1 MSRRTYLIQKKQPN
15 LQYLFRCIIPK
26 DLVRMFPQ
34 KVISLSVKSNS
45 YRHSKIICFNLY
57 KKTQFIFDEVRQGI
71 MQDITLEDV
80 KVILRDKV
88 RQTIRHINLYEWE
101 TNKWNEKELQ
111 DRIDEI
117 DDKENKLKER
127 LQSDFKGTTEHLAKE
142 VDTILK
148 DKDLKPDKKNYE
160 YRGLISRWTDLQ
172 VIRESWKKD
181 LLKGV
186 RKKDDEYLE
195 ELEDKWKLKLFME
208 SNDKE
213 IPEPIEVFSSPCS
226 LTDFPPIPIEP
237 PRNKVDSPFFCDM
250 FPKHLERMR
259 ENKRRERTIVE
270 TEETYKDVIELL
282 GNKPIGNYTKM
293 DGREFRNSLRKIPKN
308 RKRVKR
314 YRDKTLKEVMELDIP
329 PSDKMS
335 FDNQTKLISRMTSCW
350 NFFVDEFP
358 EYVSENVFKSVSI
371 RVNPVKRKDRRGEF
385 TQDDIHL
392 IFNHRTYLPAIF
404 DNPTGRKNT
413 IQYPH
418 YFVPI
423 LAVFTGCRLE
433 ELCMMKTENVKQVDG
448 IWVYQ
453 IREEGEYGKEETIVK
468 NPYSERDIPLHP
480 VLVDTLGFVRYVDY
494 VKKQGKD
501 RVFWELTKVNGRYSH
516 NFGRFFN
523 EKYLKK
529 IGLKDGGR
537 NVRRLSFHSFR
548 HSVETHLT
556 NKNVN
561 PRYIDFLQGHSQKGM
576 GGNVYMKGISVEVLL
591 KECVEKIDW
600 GVAWETLKINVKN

>member
-1 MSRRTYLIQKKQPN
+1 MVNRTYLKMNKFPYQ
-15 LQYLFRCIIPK
+15 QYLFRCQIPK
-26 DLVRMFPQ
+26 DLVKIFPQ
-34 KVISLSVKSNS
+34 RQFSISLKSNS
-45 YRHSKIICFNLY
+45 YKHSKIISYNLY
-57 KKTQFIFDEVRQGI
+57 KTTQYIFDEVREGF
-71 MQDITLEDV
+71 MQDITLEVV

-88 RQTIRHINLYEWE
+88 RRTIKHINLYEYE

-117 DDKENKLKER
+117 DKKENKLIER
-127 LQSDFKGTTEHLAKE
+127 LQNDFKGTTEHLAKE
-142 VDTILK
+142 VDKILK

-160 YRGLISRWTDLQ
+160 YKGLISRWTDLQ
-172 VIRESWKKD
+172 VIRESWKRD

-186 RKKDDEYLE
+186 RRKDDEYLE
-195 ELEDKWKLKLFME
+195 ELEEKWKLKLFGK

-226 LTDFPPIPIEP
+226 LMDFPSLPIEP
-237 PRNKVDSPFFCDM
+237 PYKVDSPFFCDM
-250 FPKHLERMR
+250 FPKHIERMR
-259 ENKRRERTIVE
+259 YNKRRERTIGE
-270 TEETYKDVIELL
+270 TIETYKDVIELL
-282 GNKPIGNYTKM
+282 GNKPIGEYTKI
-293 DGREFRNSLRKIPKN
+293 DGRDFRNSLLKIPKN
-308 RKRVKR
+308 RKRVKK
-314 YRDKTLKEVMELDIP
+314 YRDKTLKEIMELDIP

-350 NFFVDEFP
+350 NFFVDEYP
-358 EYVSENVFKSVSI
+358 EYVSENVFKSQSI

-385 TQDDIHL
+385 TEDDLHL
-392 IFNHRTYLPAIF
+392 IFNPKTYLPAIF
-404 DNPTGRKNT
+404 DNPTGRENT

-423 LAVFTGCRLE
+423 LGVLTGCRLE
-433 ELCMMKTENVKQVDG
+433 ELCMMRTEHIKKVNGV
-448 IWVYQ
+448 WVYC
-453 IREEGEYGKEETIVK
+453 IREEGEYGEEKTTVK

-480 VLVDTLGFVRYVDY
+480 VLVETLGFVRYVKHI
-494 VKKQGKD
+494 KKLGHE
-501 RVFWELTKVNGRYSH
+501 RVFHELTQVAGRYSH

-529 IGLKDGGR
+529 IGLKNGGR
-537 NVRRLSFHSFR
+537 KLSFHSFR
-548 HSVETHLT
+548 HSVETICT

-576 GGNVYMKGISVEVLL
+576 GGNVYMKGVKPDVLL

-600 GVAWETLKINVKN
+600 GIDWKKLKIDWT

>member
-1 MSRRTYLIQKKQPN
+1 MNKFPYQ
-15 LQYLFRCIIPK
+15 QYLFRCQIPK
-26 DLVRMFPQ
+26 DLVKIFPQ
-34 KVISLSVKSNS
+34 RQFSISLKSNS
-45 YRHSKIICFNLY
+45 YKHSKIISYNLY
-57 KKTQFIFDEVRQGI
+57 KTTQYIFDEVREGF
-71 MQDITLEDV
+71 MQDITLEVV

-88 RQTIRHINLYEWE
+88 RRTIKHINLYEYE

-117 DDKENKLKER
+117 DKKENKLIER
-127 LQSDFKGTTEHLAKE
+127 LQNDFKGTTEHLAKE
-142 VDTILK
+142 VDKILK

-160 YRGLISRWTDLQ
+160 YKGLISRWTDLQ
-172 VIRESWKKD
+172 VIRESWKRD

-186 RKKDDEYLE
+186 RRKDDEYLE
-195 ELEDKWKLKLFME
+195 ELEEKWKLKLFGK

-226 LTDFPPIPIEP
+226 LMDFPSLPIEP
-237 PRNKVDSPFFCDM
+237 PYKVDSPFFCDM
-250 FPKHLERMR
+250 FPKHIERMR
-259 ENKRRERTIVE
+259 YNKRRERTIGE
-270 TEETYKDVIELL
+270 TIETYKDVIELL
-282 GNKPIGNYTKM
+282 GNKPIGEYTKI
-293 DGREFRNSLRKIPKN
+293 DGRDFRNSLLKIPKN
-308 RKRVKR
+308 RKRVKK
-314 YRDKTLKEVMELDIP
+314 YRDKTLKEIMELDIP

-350 NFFVDEFP
+350 NFFVDEYP
-358 EYVSENVFKSVSI
+358 EYVSENVFKSQSI

-385 TQDDIHL
+385 TEDDLHL
-392 IFNHRTYLPAIF
+392 IFNPKTYLPAIF
-404 DNPTGRKNT
+404 DNPTGRENT

-423 LAVFTGCRLE
+423 LGVLTGCRLE
-433 ELCMMKTENVKQVDG
+433 ELCMMRTEHIKKVNGV
-448 IWVYQ
+448 WVYC
-453 IREEGEYGKEETIVK
+453 IREEGEYGEEKTTVK

-480 VLVDTLGFVRYVDY
+480 VLVETLGFVRYVKHI
-494 VKKQGKD
+494 KKLGHE
-501 RVFWELTKVNGRYSH
+501 RVFHELTQVAGRYSH

-529 IGLKDGGR
+529 IGLKNGGR
-537 NVRRLSFHSFR
+537 KLSFHSFR
-548 HSVETHLT
+548 HSVETICT

-576 GGNVYMKGISVEVLL
+576 GGNVYMKGVKPDVLL

-600 GVAWETLKINVKN
+600 GIDWENLKIDWK